1 SLFRSYRLTSIL
13 ITLLY
18 LLISLPGWQSLFLI
32 STESAVDWS
41 LVFHPVLLGQISFFM
56 LAHSL
61 IFISVLMLC
70 LGNANAVA
78 GFRPRLFV
86 PAAIGV
92 FFLLFYAIAGYAV
105 SHFPWLEIAII
116 SDSFSA
122 DSPYKTISLVAFWLL
137 VISTVITWLINL
149 RTAKKNALWQGMA
162 ALFLLWP
169 LLPSISATTFDV

>member
-1 SLFRSYRLTSIL
+1 MTLMKTRYRFSGLL

-18 LLISLPGWQSLFLI
+18 LLISLQGLLSLFLI
-32 STESAVDWS
+32 SAESTVDWS
-41 LVFHPVLLGQISFFM
+41 LVLPPVLLGQISFFM

-86 PAAIGV
+86 RAAIGV

-105 SHFPWLEIAII
+105 SH
-116 SDSFSA
+116 
-122 DSPYKTISLVAFWLL
+122 
-137 VISTVITWLINL
+137 
-149 RTAKKNALWQGMA
+149 
-162 ALFLLWP
+162 
-169 LLPSISATTFDV
+169 